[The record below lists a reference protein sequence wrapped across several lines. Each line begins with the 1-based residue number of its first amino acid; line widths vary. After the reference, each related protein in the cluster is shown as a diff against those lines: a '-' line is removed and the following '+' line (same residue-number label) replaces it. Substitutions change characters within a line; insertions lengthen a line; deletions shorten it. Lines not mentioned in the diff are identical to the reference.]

1 MPRILSIL
9 VLFML
14 LPIGCATSSD
24 GTWKAPLVYRV
35 DVQQGNVVDQ
45 AMINKLKPG
54 MDKKQV
60 KYIMGTPLITDTFHG
75 NRWDYMYSFE
85 PGRGGREQRRIT
97 LFFKE
102 DKLDRV
108 EGDIKVSDKPRV
120 DEEMTKERSVV
131 VPLEEDKPGI
141 FKRMF
146 SRDKDKKD
154 AVEEKAGSTAATA
167 APAAK
172 TTIDAKTGSV
182 TTDTLTK
189 AVTTDLQ
196 KQPAGVSTDT
206 LTEDVTAETQGQP
219 AVSSDKSD
227 SAAESVATTNA
238 KDETGEKSTAGDTQE
253 KNLVRRFWDRMTK
266 GGDEGD
272 VEVETE
278 QDRRDAEVLEG
289 AGGDL

>member
-14 LPIGCATSSD
+14 LPLGCATSSD

-35 DVQQGNVVDQ
+35 DIHQGNVVDQ

-75 NRWDYMYSFE
+75 DRWDYLYSFE
-85 PGRGGREQRRIT
+85 PGRGEREQRRIT

-102 DKLDRV
+102 DKLDRI

-120 DEEMTKERSVV
+120 DEDMAKERTVA

-146 SRDKDKKD
+146 SKNKDQKII
-154 AVEEKAGSTAATA
+154 VEEEDDMKVKTE
-167 APAAK
+167 APAAE
-172 TTIDAKTGSV
+172 TAIDTETGSV
-182 TTDTLTK
+182 TTSK
-189 AVTTDLQ
+189 
-196 KQPAGVSTDT
+196 TDT
-206 LTEDVTAETQGQP
+206 APEP
-219 AVSSDKSD
+219 
-227 SAAESVATTNA
+227 VATTNA
-238 KDETGEKSTAGDTQE
+238 RDKSGEQSTAGDTQE
-253 KNLVRRFWDRMTK
+253 KNLLRRFWDRMTK

-289 AGGDL
+289 AGGEL